1 MAFTGGLVL
10 KRGDGAATEAFVLI
24 PEVFSMSGLG
34 AANPTIDVTS
44 FDSTAKEFIAGLPEG
59 QEVTIECNRVLSNT
73 VQEGLITD
81 VQSKLN
87 RNFTLDM
94 GDGSVTEVF
103 SFTLTMQ
110 SWAVNP
116 ANEDK
121 HTLSI
126 TGKISGAITRAT
138 S

>member
-10 KRGDGAATEAFVLI
+10 KRGDGAATEAFTLI

-94 GDGSVTEVF
+94 GDGSVTEVL

-126 TGKISGAITRAT
+126 TGKISGAIVRAT